1 LDIGS
6 LASGSVQYFLIRNLR
21 IPDARYNQFYCIAAI
36 ISVHCSI
43 YATIG
48 ISNRGWIFDRKS
60 RRQVPAAYNFG
71 VKVRKTWFGPRDKDA
86 RRRAQEIG
94 AGEGPP
100 FIAE

>member
-1 LDIGS
+1 MDFRS
-6 LASGSVQYFLIRNLR
+6 
-21 IPDARYNQFYCIAAI
+21 
-36 ISVHCSI
+36 
-43 YATIG
+43 
-48 ISNRGWIFDRKS
+48 KS